1 MGASGGTSGE
11 GFALIIAVWKPAD
24 LIIYIDKRHESLF
37 LKFNFSVTVRSLE
50 PAGAPKPPNHFMAA
64 GPGVSLQH

>member
-24 LIIYIDKRHESLF
+24 LWNRLRF
-37 LKFNFSVTVRSLE
+37 TFSAG
-50 PAGAPKPPNHFMAA
+50 PAGPVVLEDPQDPD
-64 GPGVSLQH
+64 PRV